1 MSSKKHKKKRTHTA
15 PEDQATQQQSQQQP
29 ASKATKTV
37 TKFTDRAGAP
47 APVTRRFFAYL
58 IDWYVGALCT
68 AIPIS
73 FAAYQTSGDITN
85 QYLTDLPAPIG
96 IITGAVAL
104 LFAFAY
110 YILIPMFVWRGQTPG
125 KRLCGVMIVERDG
138 SPVTLRDLALRQI
151 IGVTIIEG
159 VIANASAIW
168 HQMLSIATGIN
179 FVHPLMYVGF
189 AFTLVSCIMILVRK
203 DHRCIHD
210 FIAGTKVALVEKA

>member
-15 PEDQATQQQSQQQP
+15 PEDQATQQQPQQQP

-125 KRLCGVMIVERDG
+125 KRRIRIERFPLHLPPDIRPQRIKPRRKQEQKPVVKG
-138 SPVTLRDLALRQI
+138 STRHLPIQREDTQ
-151 IGVTIIEG
+151 
-159 VIANASAIW
+159 VIPR
-168 HQMLSIATGIN
+168 GIQLDIRK
-179 FVHPLMYVGF
+179 PEERT
-189 AFTLVSCIMILVRK
+189 AEKIM
-203 DHRCIHD
+203 
-210 FIAGTKVALVEKA
+210 